1 MFTMKVSSLLAS
13 VVLGAFVLVYPA
25 GQRPVLAEL
34 FGVREMDR
42 DDVVAIAVPIDGG
55 EAYNLLIVEQLGSGR
70 DCWREQG
77 SEPTVVDPLLLNFDF
92 TNICGRST
100 DSNGYSLRLA
110 GEEMSWRYALRIVR
124 EGNELKLKAFNAE
137 NPWRSPIEVGST
149 KGLAQGFLKIYLNEG
164 WEMGKRTYQ
173 GKALGH
179 IYIVNEQSVNSLI
192 ANASPSQNAVA
203 VAPRQRDLTP
213 APVLSESTSTESV
226 QIFVPPSSG
235 VTRTPAQLVPTLN
248 ASTVPVPSL
257 TSMVPDLPSVPVP
270 NTPIP
275 TYESDNSGLIR
286 LNTTSQQPPPP
297 PISLAESLG
306 LQYKLVVD
314 ATTPSQ
320 KEALKSIVPDAFH
333 TWVGDR
339 RMMQAGAFKDETEA
353 KELQERLSQ
362 IGLSSQ
368 IISIR

>member
-1 MFTMKVSSLLAS
+1 MKVSSLLAS
-13 VVLGAFVLVYPA
+13 VVLGAFVSVYPA
-25 GQRPVLAEL
+25 GLRPVLAEL

-42 DDVVAIAVPIDGG
+42 DDVVAIAVPIDQG
-55 EAYNLLIVEQLGSGR
+55 EAYNLLIVEQIGSGR

-77 SEPTVVDPLLLNFDF
+77 SEPTMVDPLLLNFDF

-110 GEEMSWRYALRIVR
+110 GEEMSWRYALRVVR
-124 EGNELKLKAFNAE
+124 EGNELKLKAFNTE
-137 NPWRSPIEVGST
+137 NSWRSPIEVGST
-149 KGLAQGFLKIYLNEG
+149 KGLAQGFLKIHLHEG
-164 WEMGKRTYQ
+164 WDMGKRTYQ
-173 GKALGH
+173 GKTLGH
-179 IYIVNEQSVNSLI
+179 IYLVNEQSANRLI
-192 ANASPSQNAVA
+192 GNGSPSENSVA
-203 VAPRQRDLTP
+203 IAPEQRDLKP
-213 APVLSESTSTESV
+213 APTVADSSESV

-235 VTRTPAQLVPTLN
+235 ATRTPVPLVPTFN

-257 TSMVPDLPSVPVP
+257 TSRVPELSTVPVP

-275 TYESDNSGLIR
+275 TYESDNSGLIK
-286 LNTTSQQPPPP
+286 LNTASQQPPPP

-306 LQYKLVVD
+306 LQYKLVVN

-320 KEALKSIVPDAFH
+320 KATLKSVVPDAFH

-353 KELQERLSQ
+353 KELQERLNQ
-362 IGLSSQ
+362 VGLSSQ

>member
-1 MFTMKVSSLLAS
+1 MKVSSLLAA
-13 VVLGAFVLVYPA
+13 VVLGAFVSVYPA
-25 GQRPVLAEL
+25 GHRPVLAEL
-34 FGVREMDR
+34 FGVRAMDR
-42 DDVVAIAVPIDGG
+42 DKVVAIAVPIDGG

-124 EGNELKLKAFNAE
+124 EGNELKLKAFNTE
-137 NPWRSPIEVGST
+137 NSWRSPIEVGST
-149 KGLAQGFLKIYLNEG
+149 KGLAQGFLKIDLNEG
-164 WEMGKRTYQ
+164 WEMGKRTYE
-173 GKALGH
+173 GKPLGH
-179 IYIVNEQSVNSLI
+179 IYIVNEQA
-192 ANASPSQNAVA
+192 ANRLVGNFSPSESEDSVA
-203 VAPRQRDLTP
+203 IAPQPRNITPTP
-213 APVLSESTSTESV
+213 ATSGNDESI

-235 VTRTPAQLVPTLN
+235 VTRTPVPLVPTFSD
-248 ASTVPVPSL
+248 STVPVPSL
-257 TSMVPDLPSVPVP
+257 TSRIPELSNVPVP
-270 NTPIP
+270 NIPIP
-275 TYESDNSGLIR
+275 TYESDNSGLIK
-286 LNTTSQQPPPP
+286 LNTASQQPPPP

-306 LQYKLVVD
+306 LQYKLVVN

-320 KEALKSIVPDAFH
+320 KETLKSIVPDAFN

-339 RMMQAGAFKDETEA
+339 RMMQAGAFKDEIEA
-353 KELQERLSQ
+353 KELQDRLNQ
-362 IGLSSQ
+362 VGLSSQ